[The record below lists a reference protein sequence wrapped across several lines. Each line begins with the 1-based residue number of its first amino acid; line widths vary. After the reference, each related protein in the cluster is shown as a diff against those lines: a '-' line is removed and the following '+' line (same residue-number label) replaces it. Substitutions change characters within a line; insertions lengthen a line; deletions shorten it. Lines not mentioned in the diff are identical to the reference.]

1 MYRPGTAGN
10 LPAPRQQ
17 WEIAVGAIL
26 TQNTTW
32 RNASAALSALVR
44 KRVLSIRRMA
54 ALPRPTLAAT
64 IRSAGY
70 FNQKARNLQELATY
84 LVAARGGRISA
95 FLSRP
100 AAELRAE
107 LLSRRGVG
115 PETADSILL
124 YAAGLPFFVIDAYS
138 RRIGARLSW
147 VPERI
152 AYRPLQEHFESGLPR
167 DPAIYNEYHALLV
180 RHAVTHC
187 RARPLCEGCCLRD
200 ACPAGDAFASS
211 GEIT

>member
-1 MYRPGTAGN
+1 MYRPGTAGAV
-10 LPAPRQQ
+10 PAPRQQ
-17 WEIAVGAIL
+17 WEIVVGAVL

-32 RNASAALSALVR
+32 RNASTALSALIR
-44 KRVLSIRRMA
+44 KGALSLRRMA
-54 ALPRPTLAAT
+54 SLPRPELAAT

-70 FNQKARNLQELATY
+70 FNQKARNLQELAVH
-84 LVAARGGRISA
+84 LVSVSGGRVA
-95 FLSRP
+95 PYLSRP
-100 AAELRAE
+100 PGELRAE

-124 YAAGLPFFVIDAYS
+124 YAAGLPFFVIDAYT

-147 VPERI
+147 VPEGI
-152 AYRPLQEHFESGLPR
+152 AYHPLQENLESRLPR
-167 DPAIYNEYHALLV
+167 DPALFNEYHALLV

-187 RARPLCEGCCLRD
+187 KARPLCEGCCLRD

-211 GEIT
+211 GEIP